1 MRKTVCPKRDVRVRE
16 KRFME
21 GLFLETVFFF
31 ICAVYGFQKGEKR
44 RDNLELKRYYLKL
57 WIAY

>member
-1 MRKTVCPKRDVRVRE
+1 
-16 KRFME
+16 ME